1 MPGTSPG
8 MTTSRQLAASNESS
22 LMDILNP
29 DHPPLIVTPA
39 DRALPVWKFW
49 GTALW
54 GLLAFAAM
62 FVGQLGTIVYL
73 VVHRGDAIDMASIQ
87 LVGHDPQALALSVS
101 MGLPATLVAV
111 WLAIRIKGA
120 SFVDYL
126 ALRWPS
132 WRQFLL
138 GAVGLVLIVMVWE
151 TMSRA
156 MGREATPGF
165 MTDLLKSGR
174 DKGAATLLLLAFS
187 VAAPMSEEVL
197 ARGFLYRGWSESFL
211 RVPGAIILSSLV
223 WTAVHLQYDLYFLA
237 EVFSIGLWFGYM
249 RYRGNSLWLTI
260 MLHALNNLTAVVL
273 TMWLGS

>member
-1 MPGTSPG
+1 
-8 MTTSRQLAASNESS
+8 
-22 LMDILNP
+22 MDSLNP
-29 DHPPLIVTPA
+29 DHPPVSLAPA
-39 DRALPVWKFW
+39 AQPLRVWKFW

-54 GLLAFAAM
+54 GLLIFAAM
-62 FVGQLGTIVYL
+62 FAGQIGAVVLL
-73 VVHRGDAIDMASIQ
+73 VMHHGDPVNMASIQ
-87 LVGHDPQALALSVS
+87 LVGRDPQALALSVIT
-101 MGLPATLVAV
+101 GLPATLAVV
-111 WLAIRIKGA
+111 WLATRLKGA

-132 WRQFLL
+132 WKQLLL
-138 GAVGLVLIVMVWE
+138 GAVGLVLIVLIWE

-174 DKGAATLLLLAFS
+174 DKGAAVLLVLAFS
-187 VAAPMSEEVL
+187 IAAPVSEEVL

-223 WTAVHLQYDLYFLA
+223 WTVVHLQYDMYFLA

-249 RYRGNSLWLTI
+249 RYRGQSLWLTI
-260 MLHALNNLTAVVL
+260 VLHALNNLTAVVL
-273 TMWLGS
+273 TMWLGE

>member
-1 MPGTSPG
+1 
-8 MTTSRQLAASNESS
+8 
-22 LMDILNP
+22 MDTLNP
-29 DHPPLIVTPA
+29 DHSPLIMTLAPS
-39 DRALPVWKFW
+39 RVWKFW

-54 GLLAFAAM
+54 GLLIFVAM
-62 FVGQLGTIVYL
+62 FVGQIGAILLL
-73 VVHRGDAIDMASIQ
+73 VALRGLSLDMASLQ
-87 LVGHDPQALALSVS
+87 LVGREPQALALSVI
-101 MGLPATLVAV
+101 MGLPATLAMV
-111 WLAIRIKGA
+111 WLAIRIKKA

-138 GAVGLVLIVMVWE
+138 GAAGLLLTVMAWE
-151 TMSRA
+151 VVSRSL
-156 MGREATPGF
+156 GREATPGF
-165 MTDLLKSGR
+165 MSDLLKSGR
-174 DKGAATLLLLAFS
+174 ENGAAVLLLIAFS

-197 ARGFLYRGWSESFL
+197 ARGFLFRGWSASFL

-249 RYRGNSLWLTI
+249 RYRANSLWLTI
-260 MLHALNNLTAVVL
+260 MLHALNNMTAVVL